1 MNPSFAFLRCPR
13 IVIGF
18 ARGLG
23 VLVAMA
29 LGMGVGAGTLEPPR
43 ARVEPTELKAHGEVR
58 VDLYYWL
65 NRREDPEVLAYL
77 KAENDYL
84 EQSMEGTKALRET
97 LFEEIVRRIPKDDA
111 SVPFRLKGFEYYT
124 RYEGDGEYPI
134 YCRRATRPEAEE
146 EIILNGNEIAR
157 GHAFFDL
164 GAVSVSSGEDIVA
177 FATDTVGRR
186 FYDIRFRDLKTGRLL
201 PEEIRQVTGNL
212 AWAEDGRTLFYSR
225 QDPETLR
232 AYQIFRHQLG
242 THPSENV
249 LVYEEKDPIFA
260 CSIRKS
266 KSREVIFVV
275 SEHLQSTE
283 YRWLP
288 AERPEAVLNLIQPRQ
303 AGHLYSVEHL
313 GDRFYLRTNW
323 KAENYRLMDAPMDR
337 PGMEHWTEVIPHR
350 EEVFL
355 EGFEVFRDHLVLVER
370 SEGLVNIRIRDGAG
384 GAERQVRFDEPAYS
398 AVLGANADLDVPV
411 LRYEY
416 TSLTTPNSVYDVD
429 LKTGERTLR
438 KQDTVAGD
446 FRPDRY
452 RTERLWAPARDGSRV
467 PISLVYRVD
476 RRGALPPPL
485 LLYGYGSYGYSSE
498 ADFNSSVLSLLDRGF
513 AFAIA
518 HIRGGQELGRRWY
531 DQGRLRH
538 KQNTFTDFIDSAE
551 YLAREGHADPKQL
564 YGMGGS
570 AGGLLIGAVANLRP
584 DLFRGLVAAVPF
596 VDVVT
601 TMLDDTIPLTT
612 FEYEE
617 WGNPNV
623 KEDYDVMLAYSPYDN
638 VRPVAYPH
646 LLVLTGLHDSQVQYW
661 EPAKWV
667 AKLRATATGKGRI
680 LLKTDLEAG
689 HGGASGRFKRHRD
702 TALIYAFLLG
712 LADIKEEKL

>member
-1 MNPSFAFLRCPR
+1 MNPLFAFLRCPGQ
-13 IVIGF
+13 VIAF

-29 LGMGVGAGTLEPPR
+29 LGIGVGAGTLEPPR
-43 ARVEPTELKAHGEVR
+43 ARVEPVELKAHGEVR
-58 VDLYYWL
+58 VDPYYWL

-84 EQSMEGTKALRET
+84 EQSMEGTKALREA
-97 LFEEIVRRIPKDDA
+97 LFEEIVSRIPKDDA
-111 SVPFRLKGFEYYT
+111 SVPYRLKGFEYYT

-134 YCRRATRPEAEE
+134 YCRRATRPDAAE

-157 GHAFFDL
+157 GHAFFDI

-186 FYDIRFRDLKTGRLL
+186 FYDLRFRDLKTGRLL

-232 AYQIFRHQLG
+232 AHQIFRHELG
-242 THPSENV
+242 THPSEDV
-249 LVYEEKDPIFA
+249 LVYEEKDPVFA
-260 CSIRKS
+260 CSISKS
-266 KSREVIFVV
+266 QSREVLFIV

-288 AERPEAVLNLIQPRQ
+288 ADRPKAELGLIQSRQ
-303 AGHLYSVEHL
+303 PGHLYSVEHL

-323 KAENYRLMDAPMDR
+323 KAENYRLMATPMDR
-337 PGMEHWTEVIPHR
+337 AGVEHWTEVIPHR
-350 EEVFL
+350 EGVFL

-370 SEGLVNIRIRDGAG
+370 SEGLANIRIRDWAG
-384 GAERQVRFDEPAYS
+384 GAERKVKFDEPSYS
-398 AVLGANADLDVPV
+398 AGLGANADLDAPV

-416 TSLTTPNSVYDVD
+416 TSLTTPNSVYDYD
-429 LKTGERTLR
+429 LRTGERTLR
-438 KQDTVAGD
+438 KQDQVAGD

-452 RTERLWAPARDGSRV
+452 RTERLWAPARDGERV
-467 PISLVYRVD
+467 PISLVYRID
-476 RRGALPPPL
+476 RRGAHPPPL

-538 KQNTFTDFIDSAE
+538 KPNTFTDFIDAAE
-551 YLAREGHADPKQL
+551 FLAREGHADRKQL

-570 AGGLLIGAVANLRP
+570 AGGLLIGAVANMRP
-584 DLFRGLVAAVPF
+584 ELFRGLVAAVPF

-638 VRPVAYPH
+638 VRPMAYPH
-646 LLVLTGLHDSQVQYW
+646 LLVLAGLHDSQVQYW

-667 AKLRATATGKGRI
+667 AKLRATATGEGRI

-702 TALIYAFLLG
+702 TALIYAFLLE
-712 LADIKEEKL
+712 LAGKDR